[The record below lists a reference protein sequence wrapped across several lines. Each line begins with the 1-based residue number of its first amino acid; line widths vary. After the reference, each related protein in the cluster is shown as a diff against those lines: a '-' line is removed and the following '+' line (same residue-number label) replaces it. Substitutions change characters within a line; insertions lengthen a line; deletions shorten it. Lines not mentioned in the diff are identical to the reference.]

1 MWKCIQHLQSA
12 LLSLIANVFSQE
24 NVRSGDLGMLKSTLR
39 GFVHNLMITSIILWI
54 AIILSRI
61 IVTFPNCPMSAG
73 GSHSPGTIF
82 FFVGLLIWQKTY
94 VLFVN
99 DVPWQPLQTYLCTGP
114 TLMVSHHLL
123 IWHQHQSICSQYL
136 IYSFKT
142 ASSAC
147 IKANCCPEPLLTFS
161 KKKKCLHQHW
171 VPRLTALTLL
181 LHSCD

>member
-1 MWKCIQHLQSA
+1 MVL
-12 LLSLIANVFSQE
+12 
-24 NVRSGDLGMLKSTLR
+24 
-39 GFVHNLMITSIILWI
+39 VHFKAIYIWVIVGITLWI

-161 KKKKCLHQHW
+161 KKKNACTSTESPDLQHW
-171 VPRLTALTLL
+171 HYCCIHVIKEQPRLKRLKTRGR
-181 LHSCD
+181 